1 MTLSTIVTN
10 STKRSTNS
18 GGKVAR
24 VLNKYDLSTL
34 GDELATRWTAENN
47 RMSLRQLA
55 AYFNKQLLESRLDE
69 KRVDMLPGEIEN
81 LYELLTDED
90 VTSGTRIQA
99 ENRLSEYGI
108 DVDELR
114 SDFVSRQAI
123 HTYVTKQRQK
133 TYDKPDADETIDKRL
148 EQLQRLKSRERAV
161 TEQTLSTLRN
171 TDRINLGEFQIFSS
185 VQVQCSDCGRQFE
198 LTALLDRGGCDCE

>member
-1 MTLSTIVTN
+1 MTDNTE
-10 STKRSTNS
+10 RSV
-18 GGKVAR
+18 GRKGKVTR
-24 VLNKYDLSTL
+24 VLDKYDFSTL
-34 GDELATRWTAENN
+34 GDELVNRWTAKNN

-108 DVDELR
+108 DIDELR

-123 HTYVTKQRQK
+123 HTYLTKHRQK

>member
-1 MTLSTIVTN
+1 MSN
-10 STKRSTNS
+10 STERSAS
-18 GGKVAR
+18 KKGKVAR
-24 VLNKYDLSTL
+24 VIDEYGLSTL
-34 GDELATRWTAENN
+34 GDELATRWTAESN

-55 AYFNKQLLESRLDE
+55 EYFNKQLLESQLDK

-81 LYELLTDED
+81 MYELLTNDD

-99 ENRLSEYGI
+99 ENRLSEHGI
-108 DVDELR
+108 DIEELR

-123 HTYVTKQRQK
+123 HTYLTKHRQE
-133 TYDKPDADETIDKRL
+133 TYDKPNTDETIEKRV
-148 EQLQRLKSRERAV
+148 EELQRLKSRERAV

-171 TDRINLGEFQIFSS
+171 ADRINLGEFQIFSS
-185 VQVQCSDCGRQFE
+185 VQIQCTDCGRQFE

>member
-108 DVDELR
+108 DIDELR

>member
-1 MTLSTIVTN
+1 MTDNTE
-10 STKRSTNS
+10 RSV
-18 GGKVAR
+18 GRKGKVTR
-24 VLNKYDLSTL
+24 VLDKYDFSTL
-34 GDELATRWTAENN
+34 GDELVNRWTAKNN

-108 DVDELR
+108 DIDELR

-123 HTYVTKQRQK
+123 HTYLTKQRQK

>member
-1 MTLSTIVTN
+1 MTDN
-10 STKRSTNS
+10 TKKSVGRK
-18 GGKVAR
+18 GKVAC
-24 VLNKYDLSTL
+24 VLDKYDFSTL
-34 GDELATRWTAENN
+34 GDELVNRWTAENN

-55 AYFNKQLLESRLDE
+55 DFFNKKLLELKLDQ

-81 LYELLTDED
+81 MYELLTDKD

-99 ENRLSEYGI
+99 ENRLSEHG
-108 DVDELR
+108 VDIEELR

-123 HTYVTKQRQK
+123 HTYLTKHRQK

-148 EQLQRLKSRERAV
+148 EELQRLKSRERAV

-198 LTALLDRGGCDCE
+198 LTALLDRGGCACE

>member
-1 MTLSTIVTN
+1 MSLSTVVTN
-10 STKRSTNS
+10 STKRSANVD
-18 GGKVAR
+18 GKVAR

-55 AYFNKQLLESRLDE
+55 VYFNKQLLESRLDE

-108 DVDELR
+108 DIDELR

-123 HTYVTKQRQK
+123 HTYLTKQRQK

>member
-1 MTLSTIVTN
+1 MSLSTVVTN
-10 STKRSTNS
+10 STKRSANVD
-18 GGKVAR
+18 GKVAR

-55 AYFNKQLLESRLDE
+55 VYFNKQLLESRLDE

-108 DVDELR
+108 DIDELR

-123 HTYVTKQRQK
+123 HTYLTKQRQK

-185 VQVQCSDCGRQFE
+185 VQVQFSDCGRQFE